1 MKFTP
6 KSEKQIAE
14 EGLLPEGTYGF
25 EVAKAEDKVSKS
37 GNDMIEVNLRVFNT
51 DGSFVFVRDYLME
64 KISYKLR
71 HFAEAAGLLEK
82 YESGEFTAS
91 DCEGRTG
98 NVKIIIKK
106 DTTGQYPDKNEVRD
120 YVVSEQSAKTFTTK
134 VKGHVA
140 DKANQSPLDDSIPF

>member
-14 EGLLPEGTYGF
+14 EGLLPEGNYGF

-51 DGSFVFVRDYLME
+51 DGGFVFVRDFLME
-64 KISYKLR
+64 KIAYKLR

-82 YESGEFTAS
+82 YESGEFTAA
-91 DCEGRTG
+91 DCEGRIG
-98 NVKIIIKK
+98 HVKIIIKK
-106 DTTGQYPDKNEVRD
+106 DPTGTYPDKNEVRD
-120 YVVSEQSAKTFTTK
+120 YVVGDTTAKADAPK
-134 VKGHVA
+134 VNGHIA
-140 DKANQSPLDDSIPF
+140 DKAKQAPLDDSIPF